1 MPRTKKIHPNLVLN
15 IYKDEDKTIVSIVQG
30 ENIFAI
36 RKESIELLGGLE
48 RPDIQ
53 GKSVLI
59 KPNIANRYPS
69 PLNTN
74 PLMIKYLI
82 KLLHESV
89 VSKIFV
95 SDMSTI
101 FALPTK
107 KNAIKSG
114 ICQSIST
121 EDVVLTPFEDYG
133 RYGSSS

>member
-1 MPRTKKIHPNLVLN
+1 MSIAKYPLFCVIVISIYLILNFRWRYTFNLLFLMPRTKKIHPNLVLN

-74 PLMIKYLI
+74 PLMMYG
-82 KLLHESV
+82 
-89 VSKIFV
+89 
-95 SDMSTI
+95 
-101 FALPTK
+101 
-107 KNAIKSG
+107 NSG
-114 ICQSIST
+114 ILKGPST
-121 EDVVLTPFEDYG
+121 CILGLVTLL
-133 RYGSSS
+133 S